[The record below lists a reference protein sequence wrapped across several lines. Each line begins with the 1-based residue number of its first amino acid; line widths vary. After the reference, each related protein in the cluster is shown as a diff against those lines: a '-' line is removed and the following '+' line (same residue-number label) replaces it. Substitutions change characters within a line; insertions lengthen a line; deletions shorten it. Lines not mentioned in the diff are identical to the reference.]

1 MVSHNT
7 FAQCKRMQFYA
18 GGLILLYLKRK
29 HQKIAYYFLVLLKIV
44 SVIASIFFCVLAFGG
59 YIKQLST
66 IGWTIVIVIMVLDNI
81 FLFLCPETLK
91 AKDLLKQAKR
101 VIITHFKK
109 EDNK

>member
-29 HQKIAYYFLVLLKIV
+29 HQKRAYYFLVLLKIV

-81 FLFLCPETLK
+81 FLFLCPEK
-91 AKDLLKQAKR
+91 RLKQK
-101 VIITHFKK
+101 ICSNKKK
-109 EDNK
+109 EL